1 MSETTHAPPA
11 LPARESSA
19 TSARPALPPP
29 AVAPQPTRPTPHG
42 RASLAGRFFTIWRHV
57 LGLLAGGLVAHVRAL
72 PPERRRGLRSLGNR
86 VGAALVRPFLD
97 GELARLPFPAQL
109 RRRLELLGPTFIKLG
124 QILAIREDLLPRAVT
139 SELQNLFDRLPAVPF
154 AEARAII
161 ERSLGRPIAD
171 LFESVE
177 DPPIGSASIAQVHR
191 AWLLGGEAV
200 VVKVMKPGVADL
212 IRADLTLL
220 GAVGRLLEAVI
231 PRYQPRQVISEFA
244 AYTIREIDYGYEAD
258 NAETFAANFADE
270 PDVVF
275 PRIVRDASAADVLTM
290 EFLDGLKPSDPRVL
304 AMPAESRAR
313 LIDLGAA
320 AIVRM
325 LYQDG
330 FFHAD
335 LHAGNLLVLPG
346 DPATGSPVRVGFIDL
361 GMVGRF
367 EERTRR
373 RMLHYFNALVN
384 GDVDGAT
391 QHLADLATSDAQGDM
406 PGFRRAVA
414 DLSRRF
420 VAQSRTGQFSLAQLI
435 LESVGL
441 GARYRVYFP
450 VEMTL
455 MVKALVTFEGVGRL
469 LDPHLDVASAAQV
482 HVTRVFRRTFNPQA
496 LVQELWRSAPEM
508 MDLVSQLPR
517 LMGAGFRAA
526 EETLSGKPR
535 PNPLAGV
542 RGAILSGACIVAAA
556 LVVVQHGPIALS
568 IGLFVIAALLGVF
581 R

>member
-1 MSETTHAPPA
+1 VTEVSHRPAGLPAGEVRAA
-11 LPARESSA
+11 LPA
-19 TSARPALPPP
+19 TTTPPP
-29 AVAPQPTRPTPHG
+29 WRTHHR
-42 RASLAGRFFTIWRHV
+42 RAGLARRFFAVWRHV
-57 LGLLAGGLVAHVRAL
+57 LGLLFGGLVAHARAL
-72 PPERRRGLRSLGNR
+72 PPERRRRTRALGAR
-86 VGAALVRPFLD
+86 LGAAVVRPFLD
-97 GELARLPFPAQL
+97 DEIATLPFPAQL

-124 QILAIREDLLPRAVT
+124 QILAIREDILPRSVT
-139 SELQNLFDRLPAVPF
+139 TELQNLFDRLPAIPF
-154 AEARAII
+154 AEVRAIV
-161 ERSLGRPIAD
+161 EQSLGRPLDDVFA
-171 LFESVE
+171 SVE
-177 DPPIGSASIAQVHR
+177 DPPIGSASIAQAHR
-191 AWLLGGEAV
+191 ARLRTGESV
-200 VVKVMKPGVADL
+200 VVKVIKPGVADL

-231 PRYQPRQVISEFA
+231 PRYQPRQVIREFA
-244 AYTIREIDYGYEAD
+244 AYTAREIDYGYEAD

-275 PRIVRDASAADVLTM
+275 PKIYRAASSADVLTM
-290 EFLDGLKPSDPRVL
+290 ALLDGFKPSAPEAL
-304 AMPAESRAR
+304 ALPPETRAR
-313 LIDLGAA
+313 LIDLGAS

-335 LHAGNLLVLPG
+335 LHAGNLMILPAEAGTG
-346 DPATGSPVRVGFIDL
+346 DPIRLGFIDL

-384 GDVDGAT
+384 GDVEGAT
-391 QHLADLATSDAQGDM
+391 QHLADLATSAPNGDM

-420 VAQSRTGQFSLAQLI
+420 VAQSRTGDFSLAQLI

-482 HVTRVFRRTFNPQA
+482 HVSRVFRQTFNPQA
-496 LVQELWRSAPEM
+496 LVRELWRSAPEM

-517 LMGAGFRAA
+517 LIGAGFRAA
-526 EETLSGKPR
+526 DQTLSGKPR
-535 PNPLAGV
+535 PNPLAGL
-542 RGAILSGACIVAAA
+542 RGAILSGACLIAGA
-556 LVVVQHGPIALS
+556 LVVVQHGPLALS
-568 IGLFVIAALLGVF
+568 IGLFVLALVLWIVG
-581 R
+581 